1 MSRATADP
9 LLYGRKVIEDAHV
22 AAVVAGLHL
31 PGAEHYYQTA
41 LSLPLF
47 ATTTGD
53 DVVRVAE
60 VLVEAC
66 DL

>member
-1 MSRATADP
+1 M
-9 LLYGRKVIEDAHV
+9 IEDAHV

-47 ATTTGD
+47 ATMTGD